1 MVLTQQQLDLID
13 CLKLSGIERE
23 EGVAIML
30 PLAKSEVAMDKMLD
44 YLIENLQDESFKTGT
59 KADSHHG
66 DVAKLLKDIVTAKE
80 NEEKNAV
87 EDENARMSIASAED
101 AEYAKAVEAGD
112 KAVMRRMVDDVLRQR
127 LCLTQ
132 KSWARMVMLTLI

>member
-1 MVLTQQQLDLID
+1 MALTQQQLDLID

-66 DVAKLLKDIVTAKE
+66 DVAKLLKILLLPKKTK
-80 NEEKNAV
+80 KKMQL
-87 EDENARMSIASAED
+87 RM
-101 AEYAKAVEAGD
+101 KKLVC
-112 KAVMRRMVDDVLRQR
+112 R
-127 LCLTQ
+127 
-132 KSWARMVMLTLI
+132 